1 MHLLEASL
9 TQMKNYPTPKPLLL
23 LFTLAVVFSCN
34 NASAQVFST
43 LHSFTALINNTNSDG
58 ADPLANL
65 TLSGNTLYGTAF
77 EGGSSGF
84 GTVFAVNTD
93 GKGFT
98 NLYNFASE
106 GFLPYTNSGGA
117 YPEAG
122 LILSGNIL
130 YGTAGGGGTNA
141 SGTVFA
147 INTNGACFTTL
158 SDFSPVSINYADNS
172 YFTNIDGASPNAL
185 ILSGNILYGTA
196 EEGGTNG
203 NGTVFAINTNGAGFT
218 ILHTFTGIFPDND
231 GNNPF
236 AGLILSG
243 NTLYGTALDGG
254 TNNCGTVFALNTNGT
269 GFVTLHNFGQRNY
282 NSSIGSYTNSD
293 GASPNALI
301 LSSNILYGTTR
312 SAGNSGNGTV
322 FALNTNGMGFTIL
335 YSFTANSVNSDGANP
350 SAGLILSGN
359 TLYGTAIY
367 GGSGGEGT
375 VFAINTD
382 GTGFTN
388 LHSFTATG
396 LTGTNSDGAN
406 PFGGLILSGN
416 SLYGT
421 ARNGGVVGNGTVFSL
436 VLPQVVTPPVIP
448 PTLTLQFW
456 SGYPLLSLY
465 GTLGDTYTVEYTA
478 NLAVPNWM
486 PMLIVPNLSVSPFQM
501 IDSAGVGQS
510 ARFYRAVQSQ

>member
-1 MHLLEASL
+1 
-9 TQMKNYPTPKPLLL
+9 MKNYPTPKPLLL

-98 NLYNFASE
+98 NLYNFASA

-122 LILSGNIL
+122 
-130 YGTAGGGGTNA
+130 
-141 SGTVFA
+141 
-147 INTNGACFTTL
+147 
-158 SDFSPVSINYADNS
+158 
-172 YFTNIDGASPNAL
+172 L

-218 ILHTFTGIFPDND
+218 ILHTFTGIFSDND

-243 NTLYGTALDGG
+243 NTLYGTALYGG

-282 NSSIGSYTNSD
+282 NSSIGSYTNSKIIW
-293 GASPNALI
+293 NNVRRQWRRLW
-301 LSSNILYGTTR
+301 LR
-312 SAGNSGNGTV
+312 V
-322 FALNTNGMGFTIL
+322 RHQHRWHGF
-335 YSFTANSVNSDGANP
+335 YEPA
-350 SAGLILSGN
+350 
-359 TLYGTAIY
+359 
-367 GGSGGEGT
+367 
-375 VFAINTD
+375 
-382 GTGFTN
+382 
-388 LHSFTATG
+388 
-396 LTGTNSDGAN
+396 
-406 PFGGLILSGN
+406 
-416 SLYGT
+416 
-421 ARNGGVVGNGTVFSL
+421 
-436 VLPQVVTPPVIP
+436 
-448 PTLTLQFW
+448 
-456 SGYPLLSLY
+456 
-465 GTLGDTYTVEYTA
+465 
-478 NLAVPNWM
+478 
-486 PMLIVPNLSVSPFQM
+486 
-501 IDSAGVGQS
+501 
-510 ARFYRAVQSQ
+510 

>member
-98 NLYNFASE
+98 NLYNFASA

-130 YGTAGGGGTNA
+130 YGTAAGGGTNA
-141 SGTVFA
+141 S
-147 INTNGACFTTL
+147 
-158 SDFSPVSINYADNS
+158 
-172 YFTNIDGASPNAL
+172 
-185 ILSGNILYGTA
+185 
-196 EEGGTNG
+196 
-203 NGTVFAINTNGAGFT
+203 GTVFAINTNGAGFT
-218 ILHTFTGIFPDND
+218 ILHTFTGIFSDND

-243 NTLYGTALDGG
+243 NTLYGTALYGG

-478 NLAVPNWM
+478 NLAVPNWT